1 MILPLK
7 MRRFYAPVENFSNRK
22 ITLRAEESKHLQ
34 TVLRLRAGAEVFV
47 FDGAGNEFFC
57 IVESLEKNATILQIV
72 EKVPAKSPESKLNL
86 TLAVALLKGEKFDLI
101 VQKACELGASRIVPL
116 ETRRADAKIK
126 NAADTK
132 KKLERW
138 RRIAL
143 EAAKQSGR
151 ARLMEVDAPVSFENF
166 IGAASGARILFAES
180 GGENFKDFFAENYSE
195 ITAAIGAEG
204 GWEEAE
210 IERARAAG
218 FQIITLGGRI
228 LRAET
233 AAIAIPALLQ
243 NHFGDLN

>member
-1 MILPLK
+1 
-7 MRRFYAPVENFSNRK
+7 MRRFYAPAENFSNEK

-47 FDGAGNEFFC
+47 FDGAGAEFSCVVETLYKNETA
-57 IVESLEKNATILQIV
+57 LKIV
-72 EKVPAKSPESKLNL
+72 EKVPPKAPESKLDL
-86 TLAVALLKGEKFDLI
+86 TLAVALLKGEKFDFV
-101 VQKACELGASRIVPL
+101 VQKACELGASRIIPL
-116 ETRRADAKIK
+116 ETRRADVKIK
-126 NAADTK
+126 NAADAK

-151 ARLMEVDAPVSFENF
+151 ARLMEICTPVSFEKF
-166 IGAASGARILFAES
+166 VRQASGARILFAET
-180 GGENFKDFFAENYSE
+180 GGQNFKDFSGKNHSE
-195 ITAAIGAEG
+195 ITAATGAEG

-210 IERARAAG
+210 IEFARAEN
-218 FQIITLGGRI
+218 FHVITLGGRI

-233 AAIAIPALLQ
+233 AAIAIAALLQ